1 MAGVKRRLSNLVFHE
16 LALCSR
22 ARNSNDF
29 GTFQLGQLPDER
41 ADSSSASR
49 HNKHFPGGGSENL
62 VH

>member
-29 GTFQLGQLPDER
+29 GAFQLGKLAHE
-41 ADSSSASR
+41 
-49 HNKHFPGGGSENL
+49 
-62 VH
+62 